1 MKEVEFSQLRTGQY
15 VVVKQIMR
23 GPGARLGATAV
34 WAGKISECNNKW
46 LKVKHNKMESIVA
59 QQGVE
64 RFFTLDKKEY
74 ETFVKDFDSK
84 DIEI

>member
-1 MKEVEFSQLRTGQY
+1 MKEVEFNQLRTSQY
-15 VVVKQIMR
+15 VVVKQVMR

-34 WAGKISECNNKW
+34 WAGKISECNAKW

-59 QQGVE
+59 QQGTE

-74 ETFVKDFDSK
+74 DAFVKEYART
-84 DIEI
+84 EIAV